1 MFWKPEVYVV
11 SEVMFFAMQFL
22 AWKQILCDMCEL
34 VKVWRQ
40 TTSQILNGAQI
51 HSQKWCWF
59 KSTAIGGAIYR

>member
-51 HSQKWCWF
+51 HSQK
-59 KSTAIGGAIYR
+59 